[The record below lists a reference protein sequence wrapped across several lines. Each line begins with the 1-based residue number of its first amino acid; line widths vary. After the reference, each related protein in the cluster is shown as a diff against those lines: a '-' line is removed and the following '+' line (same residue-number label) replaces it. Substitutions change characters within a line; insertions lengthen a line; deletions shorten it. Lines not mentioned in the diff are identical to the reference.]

1 MAKIVIIEDDEM
13 SAEHLAHIL
22 ISNGHEVLHEDNGT
36 NGIQLVKNEVPDVVL
51 LDINLPDVDG
61 KVVARRLR
69 GLPNGQYLPIIAVT
83 GLSSETFRQLAI
95 AYGCDDVITKPIDR
109 DTLLQTIE
117 HYLG

>member
-22 ISNGHEVLHEDNGT
+22 TSSGHEILHEVNGT
-36 NGIQLVKNEVPDVVL
+36 DGIQMVKNEAPDVVL

-69 GLPNGQYLPIIAVT
+69 SLPNGQFLPIIAVT
-83 GLSSETFRQLAI
+83 GLSSETFRQLAR
-95 AYGCDDVITKPIDR
+95 AYGCDDVITKPINR
-109 DTLLQTIE
+109 ETLLHTIE
-117 HYLG
+117 QYLG